1 MCDIEKVYHVHT
13 NLTSYPTLIRGE
25 GVVNGISYV
34 ENRLSLENIRQFAI
48 NRNRDRICVT
58 PIVNHSKLLAHRG
71 HEIYIAFCIET
82 CIDIYPS

>member
-58 PIVNHSKLLAHRG
+58 PIVPKFG
-71 HEIYIAFCIET
+71 HYL
-82 CIDIYPS
+82 